1 MAKKN
6 EGGAARE
13 HLPEHAHEHRHEH
26 GVRVRWSR
34 MAAADL
40 VAIASYIQR
49 TSPKAA
55 EEFLKQGRANAGT
68 LSDFP
73 RRGRVVPELQRLG
86 VTEWREL
93 IFAPYRLIY
102 TVQDDVVE
110 IDAILDARRDIE
122 ELLLERLIRRDP
134 QG

>member
-6 EGGAARE
+6 EGGETRE
-13 HLPEHAHEHRHEH
+13 QLPKHPHEHRL
-26 GVRVRWSR
+26 RVRWSR
-34 MAAADL
+34 VAAADL

-55 EEFLKQGRANAGT
+55 AEFLKQARANAGT
-68 LSDFP
+68 LSEFP

-86 VTEWREL
+86 ITEWREL

-102 TVQDDVVE
+102 TVQHDVVE
-110 IDAILDARRDIE
+110 VDAILDARRDIE
-122 ELLLERLIRRDP
+122 ELLLERLVRRDP

>member
-1 MAKKN
+1 M
-6 EGGAARE
+6 
-13 HLPEHAHEHRHEH
+13 
-26 GVRVRWSR
+26 RWSR
-34 MAAADL
+34 AAAADL
-40 VAIASYIQR
+40 VAIARYIQR
-49 TSPKAA
+49 TSPQAA
-55 EEFLKQGRANAGT
+55 EAFLKRARAKAGS

-73 RRGRVVPELQRLG
+73 RRGRAVPELQRLG

-102 TVQDDVVE
+102 TIQDDLAE

-122 ELLLERLIRRDP
+122 ELLLERLVRRDP